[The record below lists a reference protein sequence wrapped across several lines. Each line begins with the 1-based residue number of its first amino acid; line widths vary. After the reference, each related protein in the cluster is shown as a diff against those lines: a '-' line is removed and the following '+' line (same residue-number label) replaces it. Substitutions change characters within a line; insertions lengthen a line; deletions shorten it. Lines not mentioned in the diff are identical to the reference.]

1 MAKKLRRRRGRNERL
16 GFAAAV
22 VALSVTCWV
31 RFSVGVAIVV
41 MVLLVMF
48 RTSCEAIV
56 VAIVPYT
63 LYSDINQ
70 SSRLK
75 MTEKR
80 AIGRGRIVK
89 RRDNRCLR
97 RYRNYCSMNL
107 LLRGSLGACLR
118 PRNKLNASPFSV

>member
-1 MAKKLRRRRGRNERL
+1 MAKKLRRRRGRNERS
-16 GFAAAV
+16 GFTAA
-22 VALSVTCWV
+22 VALSVTCWL

-48 RTSCEAIV
+48 RTRREAIV
-56 VAIVPYT
+56 VAIVPYA
-63 LYSDINQ
+63 LYSEINK

-89 RRDNRCLR
+89 RRDNR
-97 RYRNYCSMNL
+97 
-107 LLRGSLGACLR
+107 ACGDTEII
-118 PRNKLNASPFSV
+118 PR